1 MHPEMLGQLATQHT
15 DELREAA
22 AARYV
27 RHRVPRN
34 SIRYRTGW
42 TMVEIGLRIAGPA
55 SGD

>member
-1 MHPEMLGQLATQHT
+1 MHPEVISQLASQHT

-34 SIRYRTGW
+34 SIRYRAGW

>member
-1 MHPEMLGQLATQHT
+1 MHPEIVSQLASQHT
-15 DELREAA
+15 GEMREAA
-22 AARYV
+22 AARHV

-34 SIRYRTGW
+34 SIRYRAGW